1 MRAERVIKGELAIDF
16 LLDDSDKI
24 IAYFVYYNLKDMH
37 NDSANIVP
45 IPLDM
50 KLDLL
55 NNLDF
60 DDIVSMYILGVYSE
74 DGKQKLGIFRE
85 NENARL
91 CVIDSDYTGITK
103 KITIGNRTIDVAYCL
118 NEKEDDFVYKWRSK
132 TPGVNLITSK
142 TAPKFK

>member
-16 LLDDSDKI
+16 LLDVRDKI
-24 IAYFVYYNLKDMH
+24 VAYFVYYNLKDIFN
-37 NDSANIVP
+37 NDANIIP
-45 IPLDM
+45 IPIDT
-50 KLDLL
+50 KIDLL

-60 DDIVSMYILGVYSE
+60 DDIDDIFSMYTLGI
-74 DGKQKLGIFRE
+74 GKQKLGIFRE
-85 NENARL
+85 NENVRL
-91 CVIDSDYTGITK
+91 CVIESDYTGTTK

-142 TAPKFK
+142 SAPKFI